1 MSNIP
6 GILGEIVAKRRY
18 TIEETKKNKS
28 LAEIRTI
35 AENTSDPLS
44 LQRII
49 DSKHG
54 ISLIAEMK
62 RSSPSAGL
70 LDPNLDPAK
79 RASLYCDANAA
90 AISVLT
96 EPDYFSGSIEDL
108 AAASAVS
115 RAAQIPVLRKDF
127 IVDEY
132 QVYEAKAAGAD
143 CILLIIGCL
152 DPKQYSDLFLLST
165 SMKMDVLV
173 EVFDDIELDIAL
185 EKAEP
190 NIVGINNRNLKT
202 LNTSLEVFENL
213 AKKIPDDRIK
223 VAESGMKNS
232 SDVERMGHAGAKAV
246 LVGESLMKAGS
257 NVRALVKTLS
267 EVEVGSSGGK

>member
-28 LAEIRTI
+28 LAEVRTS

-70 LDPNLDPAK
+70 LDPNLAPAK

-96 EPDYFSGSIEDL
+96 EPNYFSGSIEDL